1 MMENYFFQII
11 LVLLVFFRF
20 KPAVFDSMCMCLQF
34 KRKTQSA
41 IKTIYIYIYM
51 VTKKTRRN

>member
-1 MMENYFFQII
+1 MMENYFFQFI

-41 IKTIYIYIYM
+41 KPYIYM